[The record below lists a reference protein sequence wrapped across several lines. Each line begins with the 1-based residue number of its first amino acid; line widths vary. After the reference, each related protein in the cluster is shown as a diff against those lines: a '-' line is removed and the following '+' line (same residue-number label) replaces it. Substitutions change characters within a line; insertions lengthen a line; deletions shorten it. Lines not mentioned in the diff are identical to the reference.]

1 MKCPSKGQV
10 LRLHEAIIARS
21 GGQGGLR
28 DEGALESALAQ
39 PLVSFAG
46 RELYPGIV
54 EKAAALCFSLVRNHS
69 FIDGNK
75 RIGHAVMVVFLNL
88 NGMTVKAGIDEQER
102 IILGVAAG
110 RVDRAGLVA
119 WLEKCVVSLDEE

>member
-1 MKCPSKGQV
+1 M
-10 LRLHEAIIARS
+10 
-21 GGQGGLR
+21 R

-54 EKAAALCFSLVRNHS
+54 EKAAALCFSLVRNHP
-69 FIDGNK
+69 FVDGNK

-88 NGMTVKAGIDEQER
+88 NGMTVKCGIDEQER

-110 RVDRAGLVA
+110 QVDRHELVA
-119 WLEKCVVSLDEE
+119 WLEKYVTPLGEE